1 MVCLKPVADKGNPFI
16 HLGAYED
23 ILFAPASPATSTCSV
38 VESEEDLKVLTLRQP
53 RKDLKVLTLR
63 QPRQKKMDDQNILE
77 MDTDEPIVQW
87 RTKRSGGDKQS
98 GKLKKKRI
106 VKVPPQKR
114 LVGNEA
120 GMFSQKRLF

>member
-1 MVCLKPVADKGNPFI
+1 
-16 HLGAYED
+16 
-23 ILFAPASPATSTCSV
+23 
-38 VESEEDLKVLTLRQP
+38 
-53 RKDLKVLTLR
+53 
-63 QPRQKKMDDQNILE
+63 MDDQNIFE

-87 RTKRSGGDKQS
+87 RTSTEKKRSGGDKQS